1 MSNGDKPRLSR
12 REFHRAAAT
21 AATLSLV
28 SGWIPAAQEPP
39 GAKEAPQA
47 EPSPGASGAPS
58 AEAAALAGIV
68 RTRYGSRLDEEAYG
82 EITRSIDG
90 GLKGAAALRT
100 VPLENSVEPA
110 FIFRAWRKDRD

>member
-1 MSNGDKPRLSR
+1 MSNGEKPRLSR

-28 SGWIPAAQEPP
+28 SAWIPAAQEPP
-39 GAKEAPQA
+39 PAG
-47 EPSPGASGAPS
+47 PSAGDDHAPS

-68 RTRYGSRLDEEAYG
+68 RMRYGSRLDATAMD

-90 GLKGAAALRT
+90 GLKGAASLRK
-100 VPLENSVEPA
+100 VPLENGDEPA
-110 FIFRAWRKDRD
+110 FIFRAWRGSRD

>member
-1 MSNGDKPRLSR
+1 MSNGQKPRLSR

-28 SGWIPAAQEPP
+28 PGWIAAAQEPP
-39 GAKEAPQA
+39 GTKEPPRA
-47 EPSPGASGAPS
+47 EPSAGDSAAPS

-68 RTRYGSRLDEEAYG
+68 RMRYGSRLDAAALG
-82 EITRSIDG
+82 EITRSVDG
-90 GLKGAAALRT
+90 GLKGAASLRK
-100 VPLENSVEPA
+100 VPLENGEEPA

>member
-1 MSNGDKPRLSR
+1 MSNGEKPRLSR

-39 GAKEAPQA
+39 GAKEAPQG
-47 EPSPGASGAPS
+47 EPSTAAPEAPS

-68 RTRYGSRLDEEAYG
+68 RMRYGSRLDPEALG

-90 GLKGAAALRT
+90 GLKSAASLRK
-100 VPLENSVEPA
+100 VPLENGVEPA